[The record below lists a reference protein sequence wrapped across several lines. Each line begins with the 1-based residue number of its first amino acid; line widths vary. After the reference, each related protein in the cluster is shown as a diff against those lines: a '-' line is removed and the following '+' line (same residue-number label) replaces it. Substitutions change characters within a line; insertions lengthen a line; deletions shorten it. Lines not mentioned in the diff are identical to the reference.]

1 MHPEWLLVFDQIVA
15 DSTAGLPQD
24 PSVKWTYLSPRQIVE
39 RFLEKSITVS
49 RYHVVQML
57 EKRNYRSR
65 NTLKKNTL
73 KQVEYRNEQFEK
85 IAQYRSQFAEQGL
98 PILSIDTKKKEML
111 GNFARSGKAYATAER
126 CVNDHDFLSFS
137 EGQIVPH
144 GIYDISDNTGY
155 ITLGTSK
162 DTSEFVCDNIKK
174 CWLEHLQ
181 FKYPNATTLLLLCDG
196 GGSNASAHYIVKQ
209 DLVNLSNALNIS
221 ILVAHYPPYCSKWNW
236 IEHKVFSQI
245 TLTWSRTP
253 LYNLEFVK
261 KITDTT
267 TTKTGLVIKTSI
279 NDKIYLNKRPVNTE
293 FKDNIQYWITFDDKL
308 PKWNYLIKPVNPHVI
323 F

>member
-1 MHPEWLLVFDQIVA
+1 MA

-24 PSVKWTYLSPRQIVE
+24 VSVKWTYLTPCQIAV
-39 RFLEKSITVS
+39 RFLEKGVTIS
-49 RYHVVQML
+49 RYHVVQL
-57 EKRNYRSR
+57 LAARGYKTR

-73 KQVEYRNEQFEK
+73 KQIDQRNEQFEK
-85 IAQYRSQFAEQGL
+85 IAHYRNEYADQGL

-111 GNFARSGKAYATAER
+111 GNFARSGKAYATSER
-126 CVNDHDFLSFS
+126 CVNDHDFLSHS

-144 GIYDISDNTGY
+144 GIYDILDNTGY

-162 DTSEFVCDNIKK
+162 DTSEFVCDNIKR
-174 CWLEHLQ
+174 CWLEYLQ

-209 DLVNLSNALNIS
+209 DLVNLANALNIT

-245 TLTWSRTP
+245 SLTWSRTP

-261 KITDTT
+261 NITDTV
-267 TTKTGLVIKTSI
+267 TTKTGLVIKTNI
-279 NDKIYLNKRPVNTE
+279 NEKKYLTKRTVDTL
-293 FKDNIQYWITFDDKL
+293 FKENMEQWITFDNQL
-308 PKWNYLIKPVNPHVI
+308 PKWNYLIKPNKAQVI